1 MSPEHSKTDFTDAAR
16 QSGPADYARAC
27 VENSVRGT
35 AAPAAPADMPF
46 GARAACFVSIKKQ
59 GDLRGCIG
67 TLVPAEPNLGQE
79 IAHNAYSAANKD
91 PRFAPVTEPELD
103 ALTYSVDVLSAPQP
117 CDVSDLDP
125 SRYGVIVTADWRRG
139 VLLPGLPGIEDVV
152 KQVGIA
158 LQKAGIMPGEPFD
171 LERFTVRRYGEG
183 DTHGEAVGRG
193 EG

>member
-1 MSPEHSKTDFTDAAR
+1 MSI
-16 QSGPADYARAC
+16 GPADYARAC
-27 VENSVRGT
+27 IESAVRGT
-35 AAPAAPADMPF
+35 APPQTPAGTPF
-46 GARAACFVSIKKQ
+46 TARAACFVSIKKQ

-67 TLVPAEPNLGQE
+67 TLAPSEPDLGQE

-91 PRFAPVTEPELD
+91 PRFAPVTEAEL
-103 ALTYSVDVLSAPQP
+103 AELTYSVDVLSAPQP
-117 CDVSDLDP
+117 CDLDDLDP

-152 KQVGIA
+152 RQVGIA

-183 DTHGEAVGRG
+183 DAHGEAVGRG